1 VSKRDSDR
9 FLVAP
14 GTPFCLD
21 DRDPADTSGA
31 PGDKKATQKALEE
44 LSDELMALQERL
56 YAESG
61 QALLVVLQA
70 IDAGGK
76 DGTVKHVFGG
86 TNPQGVRVTSFKQP
100 TPEELAHDFLWRIH
114 QEVPKAGEITIFNRS
129 HYEDVVTVRVRG
141 LAPEHVW
148 RPRYEHIRNFERLLE
163 HRRTRVV
170 KIFLH
175 ISRAEQARRFE
186 ERLTR
191 PDKRW
196 KWDPDD
202 VEAAARWD
210 GYMDA
215 YADAMAETSTTDA
228 PWWVIPADDKKRRNW
243 AVATI
248 VTQALRAMDPQWPPA
263 PSRG

>member
-1 VSKRDSDR
+1 MWRVEAGSQVDLGR
-9 FLVAP
+9 
-14 GTPFCLD
+14 LD
-21 DRDPADTSGA
+21 PRTKVGPEDGVKDETED
-31 PGDKKATQKALEE
+31 LE
-44 LSDELMALQERL
+44 DEMDEWQRKL
-56 YAESG
+56 YAEGDQS
-61 QALLVVLQA
+61 LLVVLQA
-70 IDAGGK
+70 MDAGGK
-76 DGTVKHVFGG
+76 DGTIRKVFGG
-86 TNPQGVRVTSFKQP
+86 LNPQGVRAVPFTAP
-100 TPEELAHDFLWRIH
+100 TEVELAHDFLWRIH